1 MSSSVIDRP
10 HGPLLGV
17 GPPPPEIKG
26 CSGRFPG
33 KCLSL
38 GLFPFCFFFS
48 IIRLAKI
55 KCVESRAG
63 GAGGV
68 RALFDH

>member
-1 MSSSVIDRP
+1 MPSSVIDRP
-10 HGPLLGV
+10 HGPLLWLR
-17 GPPPPEIKG
+17 PPPEIKG

-38 GLFPFCFFFS
+38 GLFPFGFLFS

-55 KCVESRAG
+55 KCVELRG
-63 GAGGV
+63 GQGERGV
-68 RALFDH
+68 TALFDH